1 MPGLRGDSS
10 ETPELVV
17 TLDAEA
23 LAQLSQALQE
33 VENACVS
40 SSWQV

>member
-10 ETPELVV
+10 ETPEMVV

-23 LAQLSQALQE
+23 LAQLRQALQE
-33 VENACVS
+33 VENACMS
-40 SSWQV
+40 FSWKV